1 MAGLSMRRVG
11 KVFSNGFAAVKEFNI
26 EVEDGEFIVLAGP
39 SGCGKSTTLR
49 MIAGL
54 EDITSGGILIG
65 GNRVNEMETKDRD
78 VAMVFQ
84 NYALYP
90 DMTVYENMAFGLRM
104 RKLPEDEIDRE
115 VRWAARLLNL
125 EPLLDSM
132 PRTLT
137 GGQRQNVAIGR
148 AIARRPK
155 VLLMDEPL
163 SNLAEEIKVQNRRE
177 LKRIHKELKSTV
189 IYVTQDQTEA
199 MALGNRIVVMND
211 GEIRQI
217 GTPEELY
224 QNPCNKFVAGFIG
237 SPQMNLFDVVVEQEG
252 DCAALALGEH
262 RITLPKEQSVP
273 LLEDGY
279 AGKTVVCGIRPE
291 DFRFGKDCE
300 GAAKDGCVEA
310 MIQVQ
315 EAVGDELFLYFQVD
329 KVGFVARCKEG
340 ETGHPGDRVL
350 VCPDASRFYL
360 FDPATERIITNQ

>member
-1 MAGLSMRRVG
+1 MARLSMRNVG

-39 SGCGKSTTLR
+39 SGCGKSTTLL

-54 EDITSGGILIG
+54 EEITSGEILIG
-65 GNRVNEMETKDRD
+65 ETKVNEVETKDRD

-84 NYALYP
+84 NYVLYP
-90 DMTVYENMAFGLRM
+90 DMTVYENMAFGLKI
-104 RKLPEDEIDRE
+104 RKLPEDVIDGE

-137 GGQRQNVAIGR
+137 AGQRQSVAIGR

-163 SNLAEEIKVQNRRE
+163 SNFSDELKVQNRME
-177 LKRIHKELKSTV
+177 LKRIQKELKSTV
-189 IYVTQDQTEA
+189 IYVTRDQTEA

-211 GEIRQI
+211 GEIQQI

-224 QNPCNKFVAGFIG
+224 RNPCNKFVAGFIG
-237 SPQMNLFDVVVEQEG
+237 SPQMNLFDVTVEQKN
-252 DCAALALGEH
+252 DCAVLAFGEH
-262 RITLPKEQSVP
+262 RIPLTAEKSAP
-273 LLEDGY
+273 LLKGGY

-291 DFRFGKDCE
+291 DFRLGKSCE
-300 GAAKDGCVEA
+300 NAAESGCVEA
-310 MIQVQ
+310 VIQVQ

-329 KVGFVARCKEG
+329 KNGFAARCKEG

-350 VCPDASRFYL
+350 VCPDASRIYL
-360 FDPATERIITNQ
+360 FDAATERIITN

>member
-1 MAGLSMRRVG
+1 MARLSIRNVG

-26 EVEDGEFIVLAGP
+26 EVEDGEFLVLAGP
-39 SGCGKSTTLR
+39 SGCGKSTTLL

-54 EDITSGGILIG
+54 EEITSGEILIG
-65 GNRVNEMETKDRD
+65 ETKVNEVETRDRD

-90 DMTVYENMAFGLRM
+90 DMTVYENMAFGLKM
-104 RKLPEDEIDRE
+104 RKMPEESIDRE
-115 VRWAARLLNL
+115 VRWAARLLDL
-125 EPLLDSM
+125 EQLLDRM

-137 GGQRQNVAIGR
+137 GGQRQSVAIGR

-163 SNLAEEIKVQNRRE
+163 SNFSEELKVQNRRE
-177 LKRIHKELKSTV
+177 LKRIQKELKSTV

-211 GEIRQI
+211 GEIQQI

-237 SPQMNLFDVVVEQEG
+237 SPQMNLFDVTVEQKS
-252 DCAALALGEH
+252 DCAILVFGEH
-262 RITLPKEQSVP
+262 RLPLTAEKSAP
-273 LLEDGY
+273 LLEGGY
-279 AGKTVVCGIRPE
+279 AGETVVCGIRPE

-300 GAAKDGCVEA
+300 GAAKEGCVEA
-310 MIQVQ
+310 VIQVQ

-329 KVGFVARCKEG
+329 KTGFAARCKEG
-340 ETGHPGDRVL
+340 ETGCPGDRVL
-350 VCPDASRFYL
+350 VCPDASKLYL
-360 FDPATERIITNQ
+360 FDPATERIITN